1 MLLVKAAIV
10 AMILNVILPL
20 LLAPFATDTEK
31 NACIKDENLTLKEK
45 FMVMLLHHKQT
56 YARDEQR
63 YCCAGCCSQY
73 CHRRENEDVK
83 KI

>member
-1 MLLVKAAIV
+1 
-10 AMILNVILPL
+10 MILNVILPL

-45 FMVMLLHHKQT
+45 FMVMLLHHKHMPVMSS
-56 YARDEQR
+56 
-63 YCCAGCCSQY
+63 AGCCSQY

-83 KI
+83 NITY